1 MKTVV
6 YYHNDSDGY
15 MSALIVKQHRPDA
28 EFIEVNYGY
37 DPKSEDIKD
46 AEVIIVDFSFDSVMM
61 KVIRDNVEDMIWID
75 HHKTIFE
82 KMPTLA
88 NDNTLKGKRDT
99 TKSACMLTW
108 EYFNS
113 EEEVPLSVKLIDD
126 YDMWRHEYPETRPFN
141 EMFNLVMKNLLLEA
155 PSYIVF
161 DNTVAEQYIDDGKM
175 LVKQVMKHVRQ
186 SYNEG
191 TTNVLMVPHR
201 DNDILTGSIYE
212 NVRWINSNINI
223 SDIGNYACDEM
234 KHNIAVIWSVRNDEI
249 IVSLRSK
256 IVDVS
261 KIAMRFG
268 GGGHSAASGF
278 KLKHISELTRIG
290 L

>member
-1 MKTVV
+1 MKTTV
-6 YYHNDSDGY
+6 YHHNDSDGY

-28 EFIEVNYGY
+28 KFIEVNYGY
-37 DPKSEDIKD
+37 KPDVNDIKD
-46 AEVIIVDFSFDSVMM
+46 NEVIIVDFSFNYEDMIYIKNNSA
-61 KVIRDNVEDMIWID
+61 DMIWID
-75 HHKTIFE
+75 HHKTIFD

-88 NDNTLKGKRDT
+88 NDNILKGKRDT

-108 EYFNS
+108 EHFNS

-126 YDMWRHEYPETRPFN
+126 YDMWRHEYPETRLFN
-141 EMFNLVMKNLLLEA
+141 EIFNLEMKNLL
-155 PSYIVF
+155 SGVNKSIIF
-161 DNTVAEQYIDDGKM
+161 DDNEIDDYIEDGRI

-201 DNDILTGSIYE
+201 DNDVLTGSMYE

-234 KHNIAVIWSVRNDEI
+234 KHDIAVIWSVRNDEI

-268 GGGHSAASGF
+268 GGGHSASSGF
-278 KLKHISELTRIG
+278 KLKHISELTRLG